1 MRHTNGRAP
10 EDGPEFAAEA
20 RLHEHVEVARVLE
33 GAVELD
39 DEVAVG
45 LLHDL
50 LLGHDVLLLARLDD
64 LRLLHLLQG
73 VRLRRVRADLD
84 QLDAA
89 EAAHAQRRDRRQ
101 VLQFHVREPVV
112 DPATQK
118 KKRKRSNK
126 KKTSPLLLA
135 HHRFTK
141 TTHVSRSV
149 NRYKSSPFNHFRT
162 K

>member
-118 KKRKRSNK
+118 KKEK
-126 KKTSPLLLA
+126 KVK
-135 HHRFTK
+135 
-141 TTHVSRSV
+141 
-149 NRYKSSPFNHFRT
+149 
-162 K
+162 